1 MRGQDNPLNDADLKK
16 MLKEAE
22 EMQKAATEL
31 SKKNPPASKEKMA
44 ELEAQAKSE
53 QARMETEE
61 KLAKETR
68 RAGTGRITRLDT
80 GYPGIQ
86 GRRRASEKNRGRS
99 SKNCSIWDLIAY
111 SRKNSRQLAS
121 GSKRKEQSQS
131 EP

>member
-31 SKKNPPASKEKMA
+31 SRKNPPASKEKMA
-44 ELEAQAKSE
+44 ELEAQAKAE
-53 QARMETEE
+53 QARMGDGRKTRERKTAGR
-61 KLAKETR
+61 LKEATR

-86 GRRRASEKNRGRS
+86 GRRRASKKNRG
-99 SKNCSIWDLIAY
+99 
-111 SRKNSRQLAS
+111 
-121 GSKRKEQSQS
+121 
-131 EP
+131 